1 LSYALGFAALLAK
14 NYKLSLVRDVV
25 RDAVRDAV
33 RVIVRDKS
41 LILRL
46 SEGCFSGYEEMR
58 KVRFLRIY
66 ILSSIII

>member
-1 LSYALGFAALLAK
+1 
-14 NYKLSLVRDVV
+14 VRDVV

-46 SEGCFSGYEEMR
+46 SEGSEGCFSGYEEMR

>member
-25 RDAVRDAV
+25 RDAVRV
-33 RVIVRDKS
+33 VVRDKL
-41 LILRL
+41 LIFRL
-46 SEGCFSGYEEMR
+46 SEGSEGCFSGYEEMR